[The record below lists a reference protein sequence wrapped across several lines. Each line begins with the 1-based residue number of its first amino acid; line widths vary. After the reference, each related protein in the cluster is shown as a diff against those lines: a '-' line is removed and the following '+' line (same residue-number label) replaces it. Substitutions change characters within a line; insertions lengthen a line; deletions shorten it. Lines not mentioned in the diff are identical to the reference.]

1 MTKRQKPGKNKKREI
16 DELNKQN
23 KRLAIIN
30 LVAKSINVQMSYEDI
45 IDQLGD
51 LLHQVISYDLLSF
64 CLLENGTLVI
74 KSGIPKEQQ
83 ILGVGTVLHKENSAP
98 WQAIMNKQC
107 FLRQDIPNDLQP
119 FKEDQELGKIGI
131 QSAIM
136 APMLVNNEAIGTLNL
151 GSKQTYAYTEQD
163 FLFVQQ
169 LADQLAVCIQNMHL
183 YAEVYQGKKEWEET
197 FKAVQDQIYLLDR
210 ERKVLRVNNPGD
222 GSSAANVTGRS
233 CRETFSFC
241 DGNCSSCLIAA
252 SYRTGESAFR
262 EVSLADRQKIYNIF
276 TYPVFNEM
284 AELYSMVVYIRD
296 VTAKRKL
303 ETQLFQSAKLAAVG
317 EMAAGVAH
325 ELNSPLTAVIGNA
338 GLLLR
343 KTDANDVAYKM
354 LQDIQNCGMRCKK
367 IIENLLTF
375 SRQDSYA
382 FAPVQLNQVVENSL
396 ALIAYQI
403 RKSNIVIEKNYARNL
418 PPFPGNE
425 QQLDQI
431 VINLLLNAR
440 DALDENHG
448 GKISIATR
456 MEDHEGKPV
465 LCVEVADTGKGIK
478 AQDLEQIFNP
488 FFTTKG
494 SSKGTGL
501 GLSVSLG
508 IAQTHGGTIK
518 AWSEPGKGSC
528 FKLILPL

>member
-1 MTKRQKPGKNKKREI
+1 MAKKQKQNKNKNREI

-45 IDQLGD
+45 IDQLAD

-64 CLLENGTLVI
+64 CLLENGILVI
-74 KSGIPKEQQ
+74 KSGIPKDQQ

-98 WQAIMNKQC
+98 WQAILQKQC
-107 FLRQDIPNDLQP
+107 FLRQDIPNDTHP
-119 FKEDQELGKIGI
+119 FKEDPDLSKIGI

-151 GSKQTYAYTEQD
+151 GSKQAFAYTEQD

-210 ERKVLRVNNPGD
+210 ERIVLRVNNAGE
-222 GSSAANVTGRS
+222 GKNAAELTGKS

-241 DGNCSSCLIAA
+241 DARCSSCLIAA
-252 SYRTGESAFR
+252 SYQTGESASQ
-262 EVSLADRQKIYNIF
+262 EVSLADQGKIYNIF

-284 AELYSMVVYIRD
+284 AELYSMVVYIKD

-343 KTDANDVAYKM
+343 KTGADDMAHKM
-354 LQDIQNCGMRCKK
+354 LQDIQNCGIRCKK

-375 SRQDSYA
+375 ARQDSYA

-403 RKSNIVIEKNYARNL
+403 AKNNIIIEKNYARNL
-418 PPFPGNE
+418 PPVPGSE
-425 QQLDQI
+425 QQLEQI

-440 DALDENHG
+440 DALDEKPG
-448 GKISIATR
+448 GKITISTR
-456 MEDHEGKPV
+456 IEDYEGKPA
-465 LCVEVADTGKGIK
+465 LCMEVADTGKGIAK
-478 AQDLEQIFNP
+478 QDLEQIFNP

-501 GLSVSLG
+501 GLPVSLG
-508 IAQTHGGTIK
+508 IAQSHGGTIK
-518 AWSEPGKGSC
+518 AWSEAGKGSC